1 MNRII
6 PVPEKLVVELMNYL
20 ECCVETNRHDPDDST
35 PLLAELTMAVTCEV
49 VEIQDT
55 DAYNHVYAIV
65 RYEPEPDHATP

>member
-35 PLLAELTMAVTCEV
+35 PLLKELEEASLWEV
-49 VEIQDT
+49 VEVSDT
-55 DAYNHVYAIV
+55 IEH
-65 RYEPEPDHATP
+65 DHLYIIKAFEV

>member
-1 MNRII
+1 MSRII

-20 ECCVETNRHDPDDST
+20 ECCVETNRHDPDDSAS
-35 PLLAELTMAVTCEV
+35 LLAELTMAATCEV

-65 RYEPEPDHATP
+65 RYEPEPDHAP